1 MQVNRRMMSSES
13 LVNSKFQFR
22 IQLYYTTTS
31 VESSSLVYSLLHK
44 YPTEQ
49 GECDAD
55 VRSSLP
61 GTKNTT
67 PPTTRELVEH
77 RLLATGRLGLL

>member
-1 MQVNRRMMSSES
+1 M
-13 LVNSKFQFR
+13 LFR
-22 IQLYYTTTS
+22 S
-31 VESSSLVYSLLHK
+31 
-44 YPTEQ
+44 Q